1 MYEYLGNIFIHVK
14 DVGSGHGL
22 RAKDTC
28 HRSIFSVPASDD
40 SGHFDLELMFTAS
53 FKLSQSSRIMSLN
66 SLVTS

>member
-1 MYEYLGNIFIHVK
+1 MYEYLDNILIHVK

-40 SGHFDLELMFTAS
+40 SGHFDLGLMFTN
-53 FKLSQSSRIMSLN
+53 FLS
-66 SLVTS
+66 